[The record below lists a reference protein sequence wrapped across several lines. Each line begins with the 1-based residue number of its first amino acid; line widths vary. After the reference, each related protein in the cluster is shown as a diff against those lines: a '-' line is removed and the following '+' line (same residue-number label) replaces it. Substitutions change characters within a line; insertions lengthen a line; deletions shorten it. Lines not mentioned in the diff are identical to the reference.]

1 MMRKKNLKSILQTV
15 NSIALIGASAD
26 KSRDSYKVMEFLIE
40 KGYKVYPI
48 NPNYANRNILG
59 QRCYSNL
66 KEIKK
71 KIDMVDIFRS
81 SKFVKEITQ
90 VAIDIS
96 VDIIWTQEGI
106 FDKESALIAEKHGII
121 FIMNQCPMKIL
132 IN

>member
-90 VAIDIS
+90 VAIDIG

-121 FIMNQCPMKIL
+121 FIMNQQKKIL
-132 IN
+132 N

>member
-1 MMRKKNLKSILQTV
+1 MRKKNLKSILQKV

-48 NPNYANRNILG
+48 NPNYAKRNILG

-106 FDKESALIAEKHGII
+106 FDEESALIAGKHGII